1 MLKLF
6 SLILFFTLKS
16 PCVLP
21 GDVLTLEIN
30 VEMECISI
38 GADLWKKAMK

>member
-1 MLKLF
+1 MYLHVL
-6 SLILFFTLKS
+6 S

-30 VEMECISI
+30 VEMEFISI
-38 GADLWKKAMK
+38 GADL